1 MRNLMEV
8 QVWAISLI
16 VKGEQQWKLQ
26 SLTFILGNLADK
38 GTINSRLLRMDYWN
52 IKAHDYSIRIIY

>member
-26 SLTFILGNLADK
+26 SLTFISGNLAGK
-38 GTINSRLLRMDYWN
+38 GTINSRLLRIDYWN
-52 IKAHDYSIRIIY
+52 IEGHGYSIRIIY